1 MSTFINFHDER
12 EKDAG
17 SGSKYQKWEYLTL
30 SDFRSS
36 SCGKLFSYLWLWIL
50 AFISIAVAAAD
61 TYTAVGL
68 LAFGHWSS
76 QVDPAIPIR
85 ISKWIF
91 VACISFS
98 WVLYFYS
105 WQRAIRVIR
114 RRNVV
119 ESYLDPL
126 AVTLQSIRDGQ
137 GWRRFLVFAALTKS
151 RKGADY
157 VALFSYF
164 QFKGAIRILLAEG
177 PRQVVNAL
185 TLYTVMRANLI
196 PIGANAASDGHTP
209 IVQFFYNVKILAD
222 EHTQQAAIL
231 FSMLFTLVIWVISFL
246 SFIVSCILYLVFLAH
261 YIDGTLSSYCRRKI
275 DKRLEKIVGVKIQ
288 KALQKQADAR
298 KKAEDKVI
306 ALEQAAPGFGL
317 DTKTKVHNVTVKDLG
332 YLDLPLSRRTT
343 ETSTTTTSQPAYR
356 PTRQE
361 RLAQQDNIP
370 GAIRPGAPTRSA
382 TQTAQSTSIDSD
394 ERPLLH
400 QAASMGRIPPI
411 RTMSTQSS
419 QSQLS
424 QAYNKSL
431 PMPGSFDPFYSSV
444 DNASSYQ
451 QQSYTITLDTFD
463 PQHMPAYQLPAR
475 PESSSRSMPA
485 RMPSLR
491 DYAAAPVHEFN
502 RQNSFTTQTAPGDVH
517 NIDQAS
523 SLYSHVIVDMPNQPQ
538 YNDISH
544 TYTPFGNEQHTPYTQ
559 QPQAP
564 YTQQLRTPSRAA
576 TLPTA
581 PRMLPAA
588 LTPPRRV
595 GTAPPR
601 ATMRTEPSPVYE
613 LDGAQNVD
621 VEGEPSRSRFAMGMG
636 RRRESDEE
644 FGYGVGDGNGYG
656 GGYR

>member
-1 MSTFINFHDER
+1 M
-12 EKDAG
+12 
-17 SGSKYQKWEYLTL
+17 
-30 SDFRSS
+30 
-36 SCGKLFSYLWLWIL
+36 
-50 AFISIAVAAAD
+50 AAAD

-157 VALFSYF
+157 VALFAYF

-185 TLYTVMRANLI
+185 TLYTVMRAKLI

-222 EHTQQAAIL
+222 DHTQQAVIL
-231 FSMLFTLVIWVISFL
+231 FSMLFTLIIWVISFL

-261 YIDGTLSSYCRRKI
+261 HIDGTLSSYCRRKI
-275 DKRLEKIVGVKIQ
+275 DKRLEKIVSVKIQ

-298 KKAEDKVI
+298 KKAEEKVI
-306 ALEQAAPGFGL
+306 ALEKPLPGFGL
-317 DTKTKVHNVTVKDLG
+317 DPKSKAHNITVKDLG

-343 ETSTTTTSQPAYR
+343 ETSTTTTSQPAHR

-361 RLAQQDNIP
+361 RLAQQQPPSMDSISE
-370 GAIRPGAPTRSA
+370 AVRPGAPTRSA
-382 TQTAQSTSIDSD
+382 TQTSQATSIDSD
-394 ERPLLH
+394 DRPLLH

-411 RTMSTQSS
+411 RTMSNQSS

-424 QAYNKSL
+424 QAYKKPL
-431 PMPGSFDPFYSSV
+431 PMPGSFDPFYLTD
-444 DNASSYQ
+444 DNVSAYP
-451 QQSYTITLDTFD
+451 QQSYTIPLDTFD
-463 PQHMPAYQLPAR
+463 LQHMPAYQLPAR
-475 PESSSRSMPA
+475 PESAQSYYSEFPSARPMPA

-491 DYAAAPVHEFN
+491 DYAAVPVHDSN
-502 RQNSFTTQTAPGDVH
+502 RQNSFTSQLASHDVQTTDP
-517 NIDQAS
+517 AS
-523 SLYSHVIVDMPNQPQ
+523 SLYSHATIDMPNQPQ

-544 TYTPFGNEQHTPYTQ
+544 TYTPYSTEQHAPYTQ
-559 QPQAP
+559 QP
-564 YTQQLRTPSRAA
+564 RTPSRAA

-581 PRMLPAA
+581 PRLPPAA

-595 GTAPPR
+595 GTAPPQSQY
-601 ATMRTEPSPVYE
+601 TMRAEPSPVYE

-621 VEGEPSRSRFAMGMG
+621 MGDEPSRSRFAMGTG

-644 FGYGVGDGNGYG
+644 VGYGIGYQNGLG
-656 GGYR
+656 GSYRYP